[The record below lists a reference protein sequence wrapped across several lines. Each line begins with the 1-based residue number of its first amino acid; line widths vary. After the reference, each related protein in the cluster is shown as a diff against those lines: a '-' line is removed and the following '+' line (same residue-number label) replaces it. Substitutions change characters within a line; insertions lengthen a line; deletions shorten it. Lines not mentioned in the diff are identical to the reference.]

1 MVANRRDLE
10 IQLQLMRDLLG
21 GWYIDHSGPLQSI
34 TDQVTHVVTQCMDI
48 VTQEVTN
55 VLTVN
60 SYSQYMYMK
69 LSSNTSNTAELRVA
83 IVYTLHAI

>member
-10 IQLQLMRDLLG
+10 IQLQLMCDLLDG
-21 GWYIDHSGPLQSI
+21 FYSIDHSGPLQSI

-55 VLTVN
+55 MLTVN

-69 LSSNTSNTAELRVA
+69 LPSNTSNTAKEYS
-83 IVYTLHAI
+83 VYIAF